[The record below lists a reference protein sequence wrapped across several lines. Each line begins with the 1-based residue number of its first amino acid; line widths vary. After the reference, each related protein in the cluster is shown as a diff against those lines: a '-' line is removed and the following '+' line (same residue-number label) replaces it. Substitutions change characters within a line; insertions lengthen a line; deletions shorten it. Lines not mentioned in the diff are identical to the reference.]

1 MRKFLQSFWRVI
13 TFPLRVPGLLFAIPY
28 NGFQKIRG
36 FLMDEQE
43 ERPVSEALADS
54 IEMPSALLEHVD
66 ALRKHITR
74 MVISLVICVAI
85 TFILTPQLMD
95 FLARPIGGIS
105 ALKAIE
111 VTEPI
116 GMFMRVALLG
126 GFALATPYIAFELWL
141 FAAPG
146 LKPRAR
152 FFGLVSIPLVIVF
165 FVGGMAFAYFVL
177 LPPAMTFLLNF
188 MGIQVAP
195 RPASYI
201 DFVTG
206 IMFWIGITFEFP
218 LIIYVLTLMGIIHPR
233 SLLNYWK
240 IAISIIAILAAM
252 ITPTV
257 DPINMALVM
266 GPMVLLYFVSIGLGY
281 LAIAGHKRQTGEMA

>member
-1 MRKFLQSFWRVI
+1 MRKFLRNIWRVI
-13 TFPLRVPGLLFAIPY
+13 IFPLRLSRMVFAIPG
-28 NGFQKIRG
+28 NGFMKLRS
-36 FLMDEQE
+36 FLMDEEE
-43 ERPVSEALADS
+43 ERPVSDALVDS
-54 IEMPSALLEHVD
+54 IESPSALLEHVD

-74 MVISLVICVAI
+74 MVISLVVCVAI
-85 TFILTPQLMD
+85 VFTFTPQLMD

-116 GMFMRVALLG
+116 SMFMRVALLG

-152 FFGLVSIPLVIVF
+152 LFGLFSIPLVIVF

-177 LPPAMTFLLNF
+177 LPPAMMFLLNF
-188 MGIQVAP
+188 LGIQVAP
-195 RPASYI
+195 RPSSYI

-206 IMFWIGITFEFP
+206 IMFWIGLTFEFP
-218 LIIYVLTLMGIIHPR
+218 LVIYVLTLMGIIQPG
-233 SLLNYWK
+233 SLLKHWR
-240 IAISIIAILAAM
+240 IAVSVIAILAAM

-266 GPMVLLYFVSIGLGY
+266 GPMVLLYFASIGLGY
-281 LAIAGHKRQTGEMA
+281 LAVARHKQRTMETV